1 MDLGWKRLIPL
12 SLGWMLIVAGFLV
25 APGWGFLMGA
35 VVLFSYSVLA
45 RAFSLGQTREV
56 GPDSV
61 LPIVGAR
68 PLPGEV
74 LRVMTDEE
82 SD

>member
-1 MDLGWKRLIPL
+1 LIPL

-25 APGWGFLMGA
+25 AKGWGFMMAA
-35 VVLFSYSVLA
+35 VVLVSYSVLT
-45 RAFSLGQTREV
+45 RAFSLGQSREV
-56 GPDSV
+56 GADSV
-61 LPIVGAR
+61 LPIVGGR

-74 LRVMTDEE
+74 LRSKTDEE

>member
-1 MDLGWKRLIPL
+1 M
-12 SLGWMLIVAGFLV
+12 
-25 APGWGFLMGA
+25 MGA
-35 VVLFSYSVLA
+35 VVLVSYSVLT

-61 LPIVGAR
+61 LPIVGER
-68 PLPGEV
+68 PLPGDV
-74 LRVMTDEE
+74 LREMTDEE